1 MMKHIAIAV
10 ALVALVCLS
19 GAALADISPHMSYQG
34 VLKDDL
40 GNAVPDGTYD
50 VTFKLYEAA
59 SGGTEIWTETQSLPV
74 EGGIMNVLLGSVVSL
89 TTLSWE
95 VPYWLGI
102 SVEGETELDPRTE
115 LTTVAYAAHA
125 GFADTAG
132 DDADWVI
139 SGDDMY
145 SGVAGGVGIGDTTPE
160 WLFDIHLPSPGINYM
175 QMTNSSTGDALYSGL
190 LMGVSGETGWISYSA
205 PGALRL
211 GRGSAYHSINIE
223 PDGKVTVG
231 LIEFP
236 DAEMEVAGHF
246 KTQSFE
252 MPTGAFPGF
261 VLTSD
266 LNGVGTWQLNAAPA
280 AAASAA
286 GNAVLDANG
295 EARVELPES
304 LTAASDGLRY
314 QLTCIGGFAPVY
326 VAEKARGGVFTIA
339 GGEPGMEV
347 SWQVAGE

>member
-1 MMKHIAIAV
+1 MKRLTAALF
-10 ALVALVCLS
+10 LVALVCLS

-34 VLKDDL
+34 VLRDDL
-40 GNAVPDGTYD
+40 GDAVSDGTYGI
-50 VTFKLYEAA
+50 TFKLYEAA
-59 SGGTEIWTETQSLPV
+59 SGGTEIWTEIQSVSV
-74 EGGIMNVLLGSVVSL
+74 EGGIMNVLLGSVTSL

-102 SVEGETELDPRTE
+102 TIEGEAELAPRTE

-132 DDADWVI
+132 EDADWVI

-145 SGVAGGVGIGDTTPE
+145 SGVSGGVGIGDTTPE
-160 WLFDIHLPSPGINYM
+160 WLFDIHLPTTGINYM

-223 PDGKVTVG
+223 SDGKVTVG

-252 MPTGAFPGF
+252 MPPNAQVGY
-261 VLTSD
+261 VLTCD
-266 LNGVGTWQLNAAPA
+266 GEGVGTWQPNAGPVATV
-280 AAASAA
+280 STN
-286 GNAVLDANG
+286 GSVVLDENG
-295 EARVELPES
+295 EALVDLPES
-304 LTAASDGLRY
+304 FAATSDELRY

-326 VAEKARGGVFTIA
+326 IAEKARGGVFRIA
-339 GGEPGMEV
+339 GGEPGMEI
-347 SWQVAGE
+347 SWRVEDAR

>member
-1 MMKHIAIAV
+1 MKRLITALV
-10 ALVALVCLS
+10 LVALVCLS
-19 GAALADISPHMSYQG
+19 GAASADISPHMSYQG
-34 VLKDDL
+34 VLKDDA
-40 GNAVPDGTYD
+40 GNIVSDGSY
-50 VTFKLYEAA
+50 VITFKLYETD
-59 SGGTEIWTETQSLPV
+59 SGGTVLWEETQSVSV
-74 EGGIMNVLLGSVVSL
+74 EGGIMNVLLGSAVPL
-89 TTLSWE
+89 TALSWE
-95 VPYWLGI
+95 NPYWLGI
-102 SVEGETELDPRTE
+102 AIEGEAELAPRTE

-132 DDADWVI
+132 EDADWVI

-160 WLFDIHLPSPGINYM
+160 WLFDIHLPTTGINYM

-211 GRGSAYHSINIE
+211 GRGSAYHSINIDA
-223 PDGKVTVG
+223 DGKVTVG

-252 MPTGAFPGF
+252 MPTGAFANY

-266 LNGVGTWQLNAAPA
+266 GTGVGTWQPNAGPVAT
-280 AAASAA
+280 ASAA
-286 GNAVLDANG
+286 GNVVLDANG
-295 EARVELPES
+295 EALVDLPES
-304 LTAASDGLRY
+304 FAATSDELRY

-326 VAEKARGGVFTIA
+326 VAQKVRGGAFRIA

-347 SWQVAGE
+347 SWQVTGE